1 MKNIEPPGKEH
12 LASIIVNLQKGAYMI
27 PDFQR
32 EFEWSPGDVNDLIRS
47 IFEDY
52 YVGTLLL
59 WRATKENLKFLHCEP
74 IYGHTGEQKAEH
86 IVLDGQQRLS
96 ALFYALFAPSKN
108 FPRRKLRYLFFVD
121 LGKLLEEDY
130 EEAFQ
135 YFYGKEALGI
145 LSDPEHQFERHLF
158 PLKIFGDAAH
168 LWLKWLQD
176 YEAYWISKGNADIKE
191 NKRKIEELF
200 SDLLNR
206 YYICYIELDRE
217 ILVDKVCDI
226 FTRINNS
233 GVDLDTFDLL
243 NALLRPR
250 NINLKQTWR
259 DIRNEFDLPDPD
271 KGKIIILQTMSL
283 LKQDYCAA
291 KFLYYLVPG
300 VIKRVREKDGSF
312 HATTLVNSV
321 DEFKTLWKD
330 AVDLNLSSLRVVSNQ
345 KDLGAIV
352 PKFIP
357 YPTLLPILAVL
368 LNEKSGVLD
377 QKGAEEKLRMWYWSS
392 VFTQNYSS
400 SVESQM
406 AQDLREM
413 RDWFA
418 NDAATPRVILELK
431 NTIENINLLKI
442 DSSGSAVYKGV
453 FCLLA
458 RMGAR
463 DLSTWD
469 LPEYSILDD
478 HHIVPKSWG
487 EKNAPDFAN
496 SIANRTPLSDD
507 TNRRILRDRLPNIYI
522 LELIKKYGR
531 QSVIELL
538 STHLISEKAMD
549 VLLRSPFS
557 SVDFEEFL
565 LIRQSTIIDELK
577 LRTKL

>member
-74 IYGHTGEQKAEH
+74 IYGHTGDQKAEH

-96 ALFYALFAPSKN
+96 ALYYALFAPKAN
-108 FPRRKLRYLFFVD
+108 FPRRRLRYLFFVD
-121 LGKLLEEDY
+121 LERLLEEDY
-130 EEAFQ
+130 EEAFH
-135 YFYGKEALGI
+135 YFFGKEATGI
-145 LSDPEHQFERHLF
+145 ISDEKQQFERHLF

-168 LWLKWLQD
+168 LWLKWLQN
-176 YEAYWISKGNADIKE
+176 YEEYWKSKGSE
-191 NKRKIEELF
+191 NISERKGKIEDLF
-200 SDLLNR
+200 SELLNR

-250 NINLKQTWR
+250 DINLKQTWR
-259 DIRNEFDLPDPD
+259 DIRNEFNLPDPD
-271 KGKIIILQTMSL
+271 KGKILILQTMSL
-283 LKQDYCAA
+283 LRQDYCAA

-300 VIKRVREKDGSF
+300 AIKRIREKDGSF
-312 HATTLVNSV
+312 HTTTLVNSV
-321 DEFKTLWKD
+321 DEFKKLWED
-330 AVDLNLSSLRVVSNQ
+330 AVSLNLSSLRVVSNQ

-357 YPTLLPILAVL
+357 YATLLPILSVL
-368 LNEKSGVLD
+368 LNEKIGVQD
-377 QKGAEEKLRMWYWSS
+377 QKNAEEKLRMWYWSS

-413 RDWFA
+413 REWFA
-418 NDAATPRVILELK
+418 NDTATPGVISELK
-431 NTIENINLLKI
+431 NTINNLNLLQI
-442 DSSGSAVYKGV
+442 DSPGSAVYKGV

-487 EKNAPDFAN
+487 ERNASSLAN

-507 TNRRILRDRLPNIYI
+507 TNRRILRDRLPNVYI
-522 LELIKKYGR
+522 AELINKYGR
-531 QSVIELL
+531 QSVTELL
-538 STHLISEKAMD
+538 STHLISESAMD
-549 VLLRSPFS
+549 VLLRTPFS
-557 SVDFEEFL
+557 TTDFEEFL
-565 LIRQSTIIDELK
+565 LIRQATIIEELK
-577 LRTKL
+577 IRTRI